1 MVENGTLSP
10 ELTCSCCVSAG
21 WCAYPQNNEMQL
33 STSMG
38 MSNLVFFRTLRNSS
52 DAGRFMIQAKEVS
65 FLDFVRNK
73 DGRAVEAIVRL
84 TQTKA
89 LDLLADVLT

>member
-1 MVENGTLSP
+1 
-10 ELTCSCCVSAG
+10 
-21 WCAYPQNNEMQL
+21 
-33 STSMG
+33 
-38 MSNLVFFRTLRNSS
+38 
-52 DAGRFMIQAKEVS
+52 MIQAKEVS